1 VLRAERGYA
10 LYKAGLVRE
19 AATELAVALGL
30 TEDRTVQG
38 AIDFNL
44 ALAHGA
50 LGETERARHYLSSAA
65 ERGNGAA
72 RKRLGD
78 ASRCRALSIPKPEVP
93 PAPLAANLRELVAAR
108 QFVNCPEPPPVNSE
122 ADAEALLC
130 RDCGGGS
137 WGDDNCSAS
146 FPLTVNDGYM
156 HLHSFQFRAEEFPSR
171 KYPYIYFN
179 HMLDSVD
186 VAKNPVWKVAG
197 PYLVIETFSI
207 DWYELDDGLGH
218 TVFAANE
225 PVYTVDDSSD
235 PNSATTDCKPAVGSA
250 EANLSHG
257 GGALWGFGVPSR
269 RVHTLT
275 VYSVATRTPLLEV
288 NAEDGELGWRIHDK
302 ALHLTGAGCRETM
315 AIPEG

>member
-1 VLRAERGYA
+1 
-10 LYKAGLVRE
+10 LYKAGLVKE
-19 AATELAVALGL
+19 AVGELGVALGL
-30 TEDRTVQG
+30 TGERTLQG
-38 AIDFNL
+38 ALYFNL

-50 LGETERARHYLSSAA
+50 LGETERARRYLSSAA

-78 ASRCRALSIPKPEVP
+78 ASRCRAISSPKPDVQL
-93 PAPLAANLRELVAAR
+93 APLAGNLRELVAAR
-108 QFVNCPEPPPVNSE
+108 QFVNCPEHPEVKSE

-137 WGDDNCSAS
+137 WGDDNCSTS

-156 HLHSFQFRAEEFPSR
+156 HLHGFQFRAEEFPSR

-179 HMLDSVD
+179 DLLDSIV

-197 PYLVIETFSI
+197 PYLVIETFTI
-207 DWYELDDGLGH
+207 VWNELDDGLGH
-218 TVFAANE
+218 TVFAGSD

-235 PNSATTDCKPAVGSA
+235 PTAATTNCKPDVGSA
-250 EANLSHG
+250 DSNISHG
-257 GGALWGFGVPSR
+257 GGALWGFGVPWQ
-269 RVHTLT
+269 RVHTVT
-275 VYSVATRTPLLEV
+275 VYSLATRAPLLEV
-288 NAEDGELGWRIHDK
+288 KAEDGELGWQLHGK
-302 ALHLTGAGCRETM
+302 ALNITGAGCRETI